1 MATKTFENLNK
12 EKKDQIFNSLLNEF
26 SEYRLSEAQVARII
40 KNCGIA
46 RGSFYKYFND
56 INDSYDYV
64 LDVVLHEVHFDV
76 FERIKKEKNNT
87 LNAFYE
93 STIDFINK
101 IDNSKYRNFYKLY
114 VEYNQYSLKQ
124 SNYNYHKLSKDN
136 LILLVDGQKISDF
149 NKIISVYKFV
159 TMAAHATIKSILM
172 NEDKNQELSDFKLYL
187 NVIKKGLID

>member
-1 MATKTFENLNK
+1 MATKTFENLN
-12 EKKDQIFNSLLNEF
+12 ETKKDQILKSLLNEF
-26 SEYRLSEAQVARII
+26 SEYKLSEAQVARII

-56 INDSYDYV
+56 INDSYIYA
-64 LDVVLHEVHFDV
+64 LDTVLHEVHFDV
-76 FERIKKEKNNT
+76 FEQIQMEKNNT

-124 SNYNYHKLSKDN
+124 SNYDYHKLSKDN
-136 LILLVDGQKISDF
+136 LILLVDGKNVSDA
-149 NKIISVYKFV
+149 NKIIAIYKFV
-159 TMAAHATIKSILM
+159 TMAAHETIKSILM
-172 NEDKNQELSDFKLYL
+172 DEDKEQTLSDFKMYL
-187 NVIKKGLID
+187 QVIKNGLID